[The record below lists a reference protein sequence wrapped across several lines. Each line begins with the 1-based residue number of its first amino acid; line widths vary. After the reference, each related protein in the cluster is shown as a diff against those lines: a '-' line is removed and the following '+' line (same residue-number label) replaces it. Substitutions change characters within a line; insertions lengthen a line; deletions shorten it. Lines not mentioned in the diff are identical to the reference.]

1 MMPRCKRC
9 PTAITCCGFGETV
22 PREPAWRAYARACR
36 RAYLPRPQRRALP
49 RLDGEP
55 VRNRVPDAR
64 EHAHIEEQRLRNVV
78 EAFTRAAKVV
88 PQARS
93 ASPWLA
99 FAPRPAQSGTLR
111 RGWETRTCVL
121 PGETRNSN
129 EVLGG
134 TVVCCSNSLHAGAG
148 PPEGQARSSGL
159 GKGSRTIIRHQLA

>member
-1 MMPRCKRC
+1 MPRCKRC

-111 RGWETRTCVL
+111 RGRERGSSTRA
-121 PGETRNSN
+121 
-129 EVLGG
+129 
-134 TVVCCSNSLHAGAG
+134 AGCKTGSSKKPKTGLSQNRIFSGSIAS
-148 PPEGQARSSGL
+148 GQPRG
-159 GKGSRTIIRHQLA
+159 RR